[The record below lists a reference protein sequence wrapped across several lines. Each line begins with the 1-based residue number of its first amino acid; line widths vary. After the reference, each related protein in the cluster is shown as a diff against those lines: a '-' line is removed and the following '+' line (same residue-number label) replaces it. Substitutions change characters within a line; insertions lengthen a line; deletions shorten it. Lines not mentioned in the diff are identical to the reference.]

1 MDEED
6 GRPGAC
12 SRQFGPLSALPGVAL
27 QSLFQHFRARFFG
40 SAAKAIPRG
49 LKPDVD
55 NAGPI
60 GTTEVV
66 PLRVHPSGAKAL
78 VNFAALAA
86 RLKSCPDTSCGPRR
100 VFPQPEK
107 PSSMLLVLS
116 ARLKSC
122 PFKKPASPLRGFAGI
137 SHPYP
142 TLKRGANNRGAYGAL
157 GTTEVVPYYKAPSE
171 SSFEPFQGWRVLSEA
186 KVLVDIDGRIGTR
199 PTHCVGTP
207 VVPFHETAS
216 LPRGFAGI
224 RPYPTLKRGA
234 NNRGAYGALGTMK
247 SCPIT
252 KRRANRVSSRFKV
265 GVSSQRLKSSSILVV
280 VSARDPRTAWV
291 PRSCPFTKQLSPR
304 LVLSARGPDNVW
316 ILRSCPFTT

>member
-186 KVLVDIDGRIGTR
+186 KVLVDIGGRIGTR
-199 PTHCVGTP
+199 PTHCLGTP
-207 VVPFHETAS
+207 VVPFHETAFATAG
-216 LPRGFAGI
+216 LICTRPRQRVDSPVMPIHDMTEVAQFHETI
-224 RPYPTLKRGA
+224 FTSVSRSNTL
-234 NNRGAYGALGTMK
+234 
-247 SCPIT
+247 
-252 KRRANRVSSRFKV
+252 
-265 GVSSQRLKSSSILVV
+265 
-280 VSARDPRTAWV
+280 
-291 PRSCPFTKQLSPR
+291 
-304 LVLSARGPDNVW
+304 
-316 ILRSCPFTT
+316 